1 MELYRSP
8 DDIDLSE
15 RGIDESMAA
24 ERRARLATFAEDRD
38 APEMDIYDT
47 EFESKPEES
56 AKQAASAESTGK
68 DCTLNR

>member
-15 RGIDESMAA
+15 RGIDESLAA
-24 ERRARLATFAEDRD
+24 EMRARLATFAEDRD
-38 APEMDIYDT
+38 AFEMDIYDT

-56 AKQAASAESTGK
+56 AKQAASADSTGK

>member
-8 DDIDLSE
+8 DDIDLSK
-15 RGIDESMAA
+15 RGIDESLAA
-24 ERRARLATFAEDRD
+24 EMRARLATFAEDWD
-38 APEMDIYDT
+38 APEMDLYDT

-56 AKQAASAESTGK
+56 VKQAASADSTGK